1 MEKKEKGLYF
11 YLVAI
16 AYDGSNF
23 AG

>member
-1 MEKKEKGLYF
+1 MEKKEKEPYF
-11 YLVAI
+11 YLVSI